1 MISEESD
8 KGVGGGFEKELREY
22 PAYSSNENW
31 SAGVRGDVLSS
42 HLARSPFS
50 CEWLAVS
57 HLCLVLHRCSLAIE
71 GCNLVKYGFS
81 LSIFFVSK

>member
-1 MISEESD
+1 MISEGSD
-8 KGVGGGFEKELREY
+8 KGVGGGFKEELREY

-50 CEWLAVS
+50 RNYLSATCAWFSIDAAWL
-57 HLCLVLHRCSLAIE
+57 LRDAI
-71 GCNLVKYGFS
+71 
-81 LSIFFVSK
+81 